1 MPRLLPQYRPS
12 FSPDQLRECGEVVR
26 KRRAPQV
33 EVMRARLALLLAEN
47 PAITSPEA
55 ARRLGIHDQTV
66 RKWRKRWAT
75 TGWSLQDRP
84 RSGRPPVFSPS

>member
-1 MPRLLPQYRPS
+1 MPVLLPKYRPS

-26 KRRAPQV
+26 RRHAPQV
-33 EVMRARLALLLAEN
+33 EVLRARLALLLGEN
-47 PAITSPEA
+47 PAISSPQA

-75 TGWSLQDRP
+75 EGWSLQDRP
-84 RSGRPPVFSPS
+84 RCGRPPVFSPA